1 MGFIASGV
9 PCDLLPWPQIEPIN
23 HLAPYLT
30 DLDLSDAVE
39 SFGQLADNILSDGY
53 NRSGSPPSITSS
65 ISSSSSSC
73 QSPAISDFSAVSSPA
88 PSDQTYCSV
97 SSYNLFSPA
106 SEYHQDEDRDR
117 PRSNKEPSADDRR
130 RNNASAA
137 EKYRKKLKGRQWKL
151 DQQMHKELKR
161 NAQLK
166 REIRSKLSLYR
177 EFVSLLAH
185 NTGYND
191 LDLADL
197 GSKSLSAIMS
207 NLCHPPTDLD
217 DEIYCEL
224 SEPLETFR
232 HILAQQQVPNCENS
246 IIS

>member
-9 PCDLLPWPQIEPIN
+9 PCDSLPWPQIEPIN

-53 NRSGSPPSITSS
+53 NRSGSPPSSTSS
-65 ISSSSSSC
+65 ISPFSSSC
-73 QSPAISDFSAVSSPA
+73 QSPAISDYSAVNSPA
-88 PSDQTYCSV
+88 PSDRTYYSA

-106 SEYHQDEDRDR
+106 SEYHQDECGDRQR
-117 PRSNKEPSADDRR
+117 PNREPSADDRR

-151 DQQMHKELKR
+151 DQQMDRELKR
-161 NAQLK
+161 NAKLK
-166 REIRSKLSLYR
+166 GEVRLKLSLYR
-177 EFVSLLAH
+177 EFVSLLAQ
-185 NTGYND
+185 NCGYND

-197 GSKSLSAIMS
+197 GLKSLSTILS
-207 NLCHPPTDLD
+207 NLCHPPTDLGA
-217 DEIYCEL
+217 EVYCEL
-224 SEPLETFR
+224 SEQLETFR
-232 HILAQQQVPNCENS
+232 HILSQQQVPN
-246 IIS
+246 